1 MTIAEIN
8 RAIAS
13 KERQLR
19 IRDQERAY
27 MDYKLANLIA
37 VFIGSDNPPD
47 FLNYYSFLFEEEVA
61 EAIGREQRTAESEAA
76 FINFASAFNQKFHSE
91 NTAKEV
97 VDE

>member
-13 KERQLR
+13 KERQDR
-19 IRDQERAY
+19 IKSQERAF

-37 VFIGSDNPPD
+37 VFLGNDNPPA
-47 FLNYYSFLFEEEVA
+47 FLKYYSFLFEEEVA
-61 EAIGREQRTAESEAA
+61 DAIEQEQRTAESEAA
-76 FINFASAFNQKFHSE
+76 FINFAAAFNQKFHSE